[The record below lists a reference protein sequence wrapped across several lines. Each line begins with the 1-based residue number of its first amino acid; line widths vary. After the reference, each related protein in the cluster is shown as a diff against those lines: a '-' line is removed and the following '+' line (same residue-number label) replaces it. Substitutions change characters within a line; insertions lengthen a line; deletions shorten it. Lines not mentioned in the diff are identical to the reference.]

1 MSETFM
7 HCGVYPPA
15 RDVQEPVSYFLIS
28 SQFRR
33 RTHSRALS
41 MYSLSVAM
49 AVAPYKGQPSRA
61 T

>member
-15 RDVQEPVSYFLIS
+15 RDVQEPVSNFLIS
-28 SQFRR
+28 SQFSKAN
-33 RTHSRALS
+33 SRALS
-41 MYSLSVAM
+41 MYYLSVAM
-49 AVAPYKGQPSRA
+49 AVAPYEGQPSRA